1 MPNLVSFAA
10 IHTTTMA
17 TTQAIFDLVARPEY
31 IQPLRDEIQQVI
43 DEDGQDTDGEGFLKL
58 KKISLTKLKKLDSFL
73 KESQRLSPPGVGMF
87 PFPSIHFPLTP
98 AVSNARVTTA
108 PLTLSTGHTLPTNTR
123 IAFASHFVHT
133 SPLTPTFSPS
143 YNPPSA
149 LPPSQFDGFRFY
161 KLRAMEGKE
170 NRHQFV
176 TTSPDSLVFGHGN
189 HACPGRFFASNEIKV
204 VMIELLRSWEFRLKG
219 DVEGVGG
226 EEKRPKSRES
236 ELTITP
242 NMGAEIEFRR
252 RVG

>member
-1 MPNLVSFAA
+1 
-10 IHTTTMA
+10 
-17 TTQAIFDLVARPEY
+17 
-31 IQPLRDEIQQVI
+31 
-43 DEDGQDTDGEGFLKL
+43 
-58 KKISLTKLKKLDSFL
+58 
-73 KESQRLSPPGVGMF
+73 
-87 PFPSIHFPLTP
+87 
-98 AVSNARVTTA
+98 
-108 PLTLSTGHTLPTNTR
+108 
-123 IAFASHFVHT
+123 
-133 SPLTPTFSPS
+133 
-143 YNPPSA
+143 
-149 LPPSQFDGFRFY
+149 
-161 KLRAMEGKE
+161 MEGKE